1 MVEVLYTTYFNYI
14 KKKRNKMVDNLVNN
28 ILLLQILTI
37 ISATITIL
45 LEIYFIIK
53 NIKKKY

>member
-1 MVEVLYTTYFNYI
+1 
-14 KKKRNKMVDNLVNN
+14 MVDNLVNN